1 MLASLYISLELGEN
15 DNGIRKV
22 GKNDNGFRKND
33 NGLRKIGKV
42 GDETKIPSP
51 EILPGHP
58 SPKCS
63 LSFCRSNAV
72 NPRREIMERAKQT
85 TTKLNYNLKCSLFI
99 SIL

>member
-1 MLASLYISLELGEN
+1 MTALLASLYISLELGEN
-15 DNGIRKV
+15 G
-22 GKNDNGFRKND
+22 NGFRKND

-85 TTKLNYNLKCSLFI
+85 TTKLDCNLQCSLFT
-99 SIL
+99 SKL